1 MRRPGPLARVGGAV
15 PVGVALLATGLLVA
29 LLGFSPTLNPL
40 DALLG
45 RGAVVDVPDLSGRT
59 QPVAEAQVRAL
70 GLEPEVRTVYS
81 LTGRRGSVV
90 GQEPVA
96 GSRVREGSTVTL
108 QVSRGANRVEMPD
121 AVGRP
126 LAEVAAALDEAD
138 VPVDV
143 EQVPDDAPAGIV
155 LAQEPAPGVV
165 VTGEDRVRFRVSQ
178 GPEPR
183 PVPEVAG
190 LPLAGAAWELGRAG
204 FVVESEDVPD
214 TEVPEGAVVSTDPPA
229 GEVVAKDATVT
240 VTVSAGPP
248 PVAVPTL
255 TGRTQQEAVARL
267 DQLGLVPNTISA
279 SGSLAGPAGAVQAQ
293 DPTPGTPLRPGQV
306 VTLTVGGGGGGGG
319 G

>member
-29 LLGFSPTLNPL
+29 LLGFSPTLNPI
-40 DALLG
+40 DAVLG

-59 QPVAEAQVRAL
+59 QPVAEAQARAS
-70 GLEPEVRTVYS
+70 GLEPEVRTVFS
-81 LTGRRGSVV
+81 LTGRRGTVV

-126 LAEVAAALDEAD
+126 LSEVAAPLDQAD

-143 EQVPDDAPAGIV
+143 DEVADDAPAGIV
-155 LAQEPAPGVV
+155 LAQDPGPGVV
-165 VTGEDRVRFRVSQ
+165 VTGEDRVRFTVSR

-190 LPLAGAAWELGRAG
+190 LPLPGAAWELGRAG
-204 FVVESEDVPD
+204 FVVESSDVPD
-214 TEVPEGAVVSTDPPA
+214 ADVPEGAVISTEPEA
-229 GEVVAKDATVT
+229 GQVAAKDTTVK

-255 TGRTQQEAVARL
+255 TGRTQQEAATRL
-267 DQLGLVPNTISA
+267 DQLGLVPNTIST
-279 SGSLAGPAGAVQAQ
+279 SGSLAGPGGTVEAQ
-293 DPTPGTPLRPGQV
+293 EPAPGTPLRPGQV
-306 VTLTVGGGGGGGG
+306 VTLTVGGGGG
-319 G
+319 